1 MIMVRALQIMHA
13 TLLRGNEELALL
25 SLKVEYA
32 YKVQVIE
39 ESWKR
44 HNIKTEIRRHLP
56 SLEVPADCV
65 CIKVVKR

>member
-39 ESWKR
+39 EF
-44 HNIKTEIRRHLP
+44 
-56 SLEVPADCV
+56 LEEA
-65 CIKVVKR
+65 